1 MRISSSFRIK
11 PTTKVNP
18 KEVGKIKEN
27 DYATNVDK

>member
-18 KEVGKIKEN
+18 MEVGKIKEN